1 MPEARVIP
9 LRPDDDDAYV
19 PVAGAPGWD
28 EQVAGGLEFLR
39 RRLTGE
45 YETDEFGFDPDLTD
59 HVLLPLLRPLFRK
72 WFRVESQGLGHV
84 PSTGGALV
92 LGHHPRP
99 EPVGGLI
106 NTGARGHHHPGG
118 RPPR

>member
-28 EQVAGGLEFLR
+28 EQVAGGLEVLR

-45 YETDEFGFDPDLTD
+45 YETAEFGCDPHLTA
-59 HVLLPLLRPLFRK
+59 HVPLPLLRPLFRK

-84 PSTGGALV
+84 PSTGGGVVWGHQPRGGPGDGALT
-92 LGHHPRP
+92 PA
-99 EPVGGLI
+99 
-106 NTGARGHHHPGG
+106 ARAHD
-118 RPPR
+118 PPA